1 LRRFIRFS
9 ELELELVVAR
19 VRPKQKVAL
28 LVNAH
33 HDTNLGPR
41 TRMSMSISLDFLA
54 QLCGERLIPH
64 EIGEAEDTSEV

>member
-19 VRPKQKVAL
+19 VRPKQKVAR
-28 LVNAH
+28 VNAH